1 MILLIDNYDSFTFNL
16 VDYFCQLG
24 VECDVVKNDIS
35 PDKYLDKKYDA
46 VVISP
51 GPGVPKNAGYLLKV
65 IEKTYRKT
73 PILGI
78 CLGHEAICEYFGGK
92 LERAIK
98 PMHGKVSKI
107 QCAKTS
113 IFRGL
118 PEYINVVRYHSLVCR
133 DLPDQ
138 LKTIALT
145 EEMEIMGVQHVSLPI
160 WGVQFHPEAAL
171 TEFGLEILKNWLEAS
186 GKTN

>member
-1 MILLIDNYDSFTFNL
+1 
-16 VDYFCQLG
+16 
-24 VECDVVKNDIS
+24 
-35 PDKYLDKKYDA
+35 
-46 VVISP
+46 
-51 GPGVPKNAGYLLKV
+51 
-65 IEKTYRKT
+65 
-73 PILGI
+73 
-78 CLGHEAICEYFGGK
+78 
-92 LERAIK
+92 
-98 PMHGKVSKI
+98 MHGKVSKI